1 MKYSMN
7 KKKLDE
13 TSVLNE
19 LKNNSLFFR
28 REPKAVPEPV
38 QTPTPL
44 PAVEPEPSIVPA
56 TATTDD
62 TVIPRHHD
70 TTRDTTI
77 PRHHEPIFE
86 TTRRAVKQFGKE
98 AATHRFTLEEKKALK
113 AIERDYGEQGIRTS
127 ENEITRIAINYM
139 LEDYRVNKKKSIVAQ
154 VLELLNS

>member
-1 MKYSMN
+1 MN

-28 REPKAVPEPV
+28 REPKAPPAPE
-38 QTPTPL
+38 QSPTPS
-44 PAVEPEPSIVPA
+44 PAAKPDIEIKTLAPA
-56 TATTDD
+56 AD
-62 TVIPRHHD
+62 TVTPRYHD

-77 PRHHEPIFE
+77 PRHYEPILE
-86 TTRRAVKQFGKE
+86 TTRKAVKQFGKE
-98 AATHRFTLEEKKALK
+98 AATHRFTMEEKKALK

>member
-1 MKYSMN
+1 MN

-19 LKNNSLFFR
+19 LKNSSLFFR
-28 REPKAVPEPV
+28 REPKVVPEPE
-38 QTPTPL
+38 QTPTSL
-44 PAVEPEPSIVPA
+44 PSTEPEPPAKVSPANLTADGIV
-56 TATTDD
+56 
-62 TVIPRHHD
+62 VSRYHD

-77 PRHHEPIFE
+77 PRHQDSIYE